1 VRQSFRKEEV
11 SVPHYKIAI
20 VGAGP
25 AGYFTAQALQNSQ
38 SEELTFSIDMF
49 ERLPTMWGLVRSGV
63 APDHPKIK
71 SVSKVFEKVA
81 SEPNF
86 RLFGN
91 IEIGSD
97 LDIEEICP
105 RYDAVVMCTGSH
117 LGKKLGIP
125 GEDLQGSISAADF
138 VPWYNG
144 HPDFASVEVPL
155 DGDTA
160 VIIGAGNVAMDCAR
174 MLALE
179 PSELDPTDTATHAHQ
194 ALHQSK
200 IRKVYIMGRR
210 GVEHAAFTAPE
221 LRELPKLEHTDVI
234 IDNEAV
240 QSANERA
247 AAAGEIDKQLASNLE
262 AWRLIAESPQ
272 SGHERVMEFRF
283 LSTPKEIKGEGK
295 VEEIVFGVNE
305 IKDGKVVDTGKTYSV
320 KTNLVISAIG
330 YHALPIKGI
339 SFRDGKVENENGRVL
354 GTNIYTVGWA
364 KRGPSG
370 VIGTNKSDAS
380 DVVKLLI
387 EDLDAE
393 PKNGGDITVV
403 LPHDK
408 TIIDQVAWSKI
419 NAAEVAAGEALGKP
433 RLKEVDKEK
442 LISLGQ

>member
-1 VRQSFRKEEV
+1 M
-11 SVPHYKIAI
+11 PHYKIAI

-91 IEIGSD
+91 VEVGSD
-97 LDIEEICP
+97 VDIEEICP
-105 RYDAVVMCTGSH
+105 RYDAVVMCTGSN
-117 LGKKLGIP
+117 LGKKLGIA
-125 GEDLQGSISAADF
+125 GEDLPGSISAAEF

-144 HPDFASVEVPL
+144 HPDYVGVEVPL

-179 PSELDPTDTATHAHQ
+179 PSELDVTDTAEHALK
-194 ALHQSK
+194 ALHASK

-247 AAAGEIDKQLASNLE
+247 SAAGEIGKQLASNLE
-262 AWRLIAESPQ
+262 AWRLIAENPQ

-283 LSTPKEIKGEGK
+283 LSTPKEIQGQGK

-305 IKDGKVVDTGKTYSV
+305 IKDGKVVDTGETYSV

-339 SFRDGKVENENGRVL
+339 SFRDGKVENDNGRVL

-387 EDLDAE
+387 EDLSPE

-403 LPHDK
+403 LPQDK
-408 TIIDQVAWSKI
+408 TIIDQAAWSKI